1 MSSIRTKILLVLC
14 AAAIVS
20 AGTIA
25 LFGYRTARRALQD
38 QSFNMLTAVR
48 EMKAAEIE
56 SYFQNIVDQA
66 VTFSGDLMVVRA
78 TRDFDAAFSRL
89 GDGAASDE
97 GRARQVDTE
106 LRLYYQQEFL
116 PRLNANSRHPV
127 TVSPFLPDHSA
138 TQLAQHAYIA
148 ANPFDVGSKHLLDA
162 ADDGSAYS
170 HAHAVYHPVVRHY
183 LERFG
188 YYDIFFVNLD
198 GYIVYSVFKEVDFGT
213 SLLAGPYRDSNI
225 ASVFRAILD
234 EPAVDAV
241 KIVDFDPYAPS
252 YNAQASFVASP
263 IHDGDERVGVLIFQM
278 PVDRI
283 NWIMTNKESW
293 AEVGLGASGET
304 YIVGA
309 DRTLRNQS
317 RFLLEDRDNY
327 FRMLD
332 SIGYDAASLEAMRN
346 LGSSIGLQRVDTE
359 GTVAALAG
367 ESGTRLFPDYRGV
380 PVMSSYAPLN
390 ILDLDWAI
398 LSEMDEAEA
407 FQSVVAARN
416 RVLVGFGFLV
426 VVVVLVAFAFARTLT
441 RPIEALTVSAA
452 ELARGN
458 LDAPIETSGRDEI
471 GDLARS
477 FSGMQ
482 RSLQELVQRQNA
494 AIDALSTPL
503 IPLHE
508 RVVIMPLVGE
518 LDDRRLAQ
526 VRETLVRGLHRLP
539 ARAAIIDITGVPV
552 LNDTVAVGLI
562 RAARSV
568 RLLGSSVVITG
579 MQPDTAST
587 IVDLGLDFA
596 DVRTEPSL
604 QRGIEVAL
612 AELEALQ

>member
-1 MSSIRTKILLVLC
+1 MSSIRSKILLVLC
-14 AAAIVS
+14 AAAILS

-25 LFGYRTARRALQD
+25 LFGYRTARRALEE

-56 SYFQNIVDQA
+56 SYFQNIVDQV
-66 VTFSGDLMVVRA
+66 VTFSGDLMVVQA
-78 TRDFDAAFSRL
+78 MKELDAAFRSL
-89 GDGAASDE
+89 GADAASHE
-97 GRARQVDTE
+97 GRATQVDTE

-116 PRLNANSRHPV
+116 PRLNANSRRPV
-127 TVSPFLPDHSA
+127 TVSPFLPDDPA
-138 TQLAQHAYIA
+138 TQLAQHSYIA
-148 ANPFDVGSKHLLDA
+148 ANPFDVGSKHLLDR
-162 ADDGSAYS
+162 ADDESQYS

-188 YYDIFFVNLD
+188 YYDIFLVNLD

-225 ASVFRAILD
+225 ARVFRAVLD

-283 NWIMTNKESW
+283 DGIMTNNESW
-293 AEVGLGASGET
+293 SEVGLGESGET

-317 RFLLEDRDNY
+317 RFLLEDRDSY
-327 FRMLD
+327 FHMLD
-332 SIGYDAASLEAMRN
+332 SMGYDDASLEAMRN
-346 LGSSIGLQRVDTE
+346 LGSSIGLQRVNTE
-359 GTVAALAG
+359 GTAAALAG
-367 ESGTRLFPDYRGV
+367 ETGTRLFPDYRGV
-380 PVMSSYAPLN
+380 PVLSSYGPLS
-390 ILDLDWAI
+390 IPDLDWAI

-407 FQSVVAARN
+407 FRSITAARN
-416 RVLVGFGFLV
+416 RVLIGFGFLV
-426 VVVVLVAFAFARTLT
+426 VIVVLVAFAFARTLT
-441 RPIEALTVSAA
+441 RPIESLTVSAA

-458 LDAPIETSGRDEI
+458 LDTPINTAGRDEI

-477 FSGMQ
+477 FSRMQ
-482 RSLQELVQRQNA
+482 QSLRELVQRQND

-508 RVVIMPLVGE
+508 QVVIMPLVGE

-526 VRETLVRGLHRLP
+526 VRETLVQGLHRSA
-539 ARAAIIDITGVPV
+539 ARVAIIDITGVPV
-552 LNDTVAVGLI
+552 LDHAVAAGLV
-562 RAARSV
+562 RAARSA
-568 RLLGSSVVITG
+568 RLLGAMVVITG
-579 MQPDTAST
+579 MQPDIAST
-587 IVDLGLDFA
+587 LVDLDLDFA
-596 DVRTEPSL
+596 DVRAERSL
-604 QRGIEVAL
+604 QRGIDVAM
-612 AELEALQ
+612 AELESLR